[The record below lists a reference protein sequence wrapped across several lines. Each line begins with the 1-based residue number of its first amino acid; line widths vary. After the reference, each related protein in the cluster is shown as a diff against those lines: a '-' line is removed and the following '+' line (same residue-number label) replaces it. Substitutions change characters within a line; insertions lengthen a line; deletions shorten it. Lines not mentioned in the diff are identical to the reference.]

1 MENYVTYLQL
11 KLTSVKPNTLRNI
24 FVVVIGIS
32 IVLIFVITWNSCSFK
47 YISILNDIDQY
58 EETLDPEFCETTVYR
73 IDAFNDECEPEI
85 EIIDCG

>member
-1 MENYVTYLQL
+1 MENCETYLQL
-11 KLTSVKPNTLRNI
+11 KLTSVNHKTLRNI
-24 FVVVIGIS
+24 FVVVVGIS
-32 IVLIFVITWNSCSFK
+32 IVLIFGFTWNSCSFM

-73 IDAFNDECEPEI
+73 IDAFNDECEPKI

>member
-1 MENYVTYLQL
+1 MEKCETYLQL
-11 KLTSVKPNTLRNI
+11 KLISVNPKTLRNI
-24 FVVVIGIS
+24 FVAVIGIS
-32 IVLIFVITWNSCSFK
+32 IVLIFVFTWNSCSFK
-47 YISILNDIDQY
+47 YVSILNDIDQY

>member
-1 MENYVTYLQL
+1 MENCETYLQL
-11 KLTSVKPNTLRNI
+11 KLTSVSPKTLRNI

-32 IVLIFVITWNSCSFK
+32 IVLIFVFTWNSCSFK
-47 YISILNDIDQY
+47 YISILNDIDHY